1 MSYCRFCGTEIAYK
15 RTKNYKWMPCN
26 LLTGEPHFCQEGK
39 DKFSSSSGLIPCPI
53 CGKATF
59 SGKEG
64 VEMPVGIGMSSY
76 LQKLWKE
83 GKL

>member
-1 MSYCRFCGTEIAYK
+1 MA
-15 RTKNYKWMPCN
+15 KN
-26 LLTGEPHFCQEGK
+26 LII
-39 DKFSSSSGLIPCPI
+39 SGIVEHPI

-64 VEMPVGIGMSSY
+64 KTSVKSKSDTDFFLNLSPKEIKHTVVEMPVGIGMSSY
-76 LQKLWKE
+76 LEKLWKE